1 MSNIVYP
8 DYYNNSILNTITSV
22 LKKYNV
28 ETEYNS
34 LNELDKVL
42 EKNYKNI
49 VFIVLDGMGEKILNN
64 ISLDGFFNKNKLKTV
79 TSVYPSATVAALT
92 TYYSG
97 LPPYASGWVAW
108 SQYFKDYG
116 RAVDMFSQKESYER
130 NDINKKIKNV
140 FEEVV
145 SYETIFEKIEKNG
158 IRAVEIT
165 PSYSSPRGKT
175 SLRADNIDDAL
186 DMVEFIS
193 SAEGEKF
200 IFVYSDN
207 PDGVLHKYGCS
218 SDEAKDF
225 VLAAE
230 NKIKELSEKLSDSLI
245 IVTADH
251 GQKDINKVY
260 STIDDEILFDT
271 YLMPPTLESR
281 AVAYYIKNDKKEE
294 FKERFES
301 LYKDEFLLLSKEEVL
316 EKGILGYGNKH
327 KRLDDFIG
335 DFLAISIS
343 DSIMRLETFLA
354 EGKPVKKSTHCGLTD
369 DEMLVPVITIECNK
383 K

>member
-207 PDGVLHKYGCS
+207 PDGILHKYGCS

-281 AVAYYIKNDKKEE
+281 AVAYYIKNDRKEE

-316 EKGILGYGNKH
+316 EKGILGYGEKH

-343 DSIMRLETFLA
+343 D
-354 EGKPVKKSTHCGLTD
+354 
-369 DEMLVPVITIECNK
+369 
-383 K
+383 

>member
-281 AVAYYIKNDKKEE
+281 AVAYYIKNDRKEE

-316 EKGILGYGNKH
+316 EKGILGYGEKH

>member
-207 PDGVLHKYGCS
+207 PDGILHKYGCS

-294 FKERFES
+294 FKERFEC

-316 EKGILGYGNKH
+316 EKGILGYGEKH

>member
-1 MSNIVYP
+1 MSKLVYP

-22 LKKYNV
+22 LKKYDV

-42 EKNYKNI
+42 EKNYKNV
-49 VFIVLDGMGEKILNN
+49 VFIVLDGMGEKILNG
-64 ISLDGFFNKNKLKTV
+64 ISLDGFFNKNKIKTV

-130 NDINKKIKNV
+130 NEINKSRKNV
-140 FEEVV
+140 FKDVV
-145 SYETIFEKIEKNG
+145 SYETIFEKIEKKG
-158 IRAVEIT
+158 IKAVEIT
-165 PSYSSPRGKT
+165 PSYSSARGKI
-175 SLRADNIDDAL
+175 SLRADTVDDSL

-200 IFVYSDN
+200 IFVYIDN
-207 PDGVLHKYGCS
+207 PDGLLHKYGCG
-218 SDEAKDF
+218 SDEVKEF
-225 VLAAE
+225 VLE
-230 NKIKELSEKLSDSLI
+230 VQNKIERLSEKLSDSLI

-251 GQKDINKVY
+251 GQKNIEKVY
-260 STIDDEILFDT
+260 STIDDEELFEM
-271 YLMPPTLESR
+271 YQMPPTLESR
-281 AVAYYIKNDKKEE
+281 AVAYYIKDNKKKE
-294 FKERFES
+294 FKERFEM
-301 LYKDEFLLLSKEEVL
+301 LYKDDFLLLSKEEVL
-316 EKGILGYGNKH
+316 EKGILGYGKKH
-327 KRLDDFIG
+327 KRLEDFIG

-354 EGKPVKKSTHCGLTD
+354 EGKPVKRSTHCGLTE
-369 DEMLVPVITIECNK
+369 DEMLVPVIAIECNK

>member
-207 PDGVLHKYGCS
+207 PDGILHKYGCS

-281 AVAYYIKNDKKEE
+281 AVAYYIKNDRKEE

-316 EKGILGYGNKH
+316 EKGILGYGEKH

>member
-42 EKNYKNI
+42 KKKYKNI
-49 VFIVLDGMGEKILNN
+49 LFIVLYGMGEKILNN

-145 SYETIFEKIEKNG
+145 SYETIFEKIEKKG

-301 LYKDEFLLLSKEEVL
+301 LYKDDFLLLSKEEVL

>member
-354 EGKPVKKSTHCGLTD
+354 EGKPVKKSTHCGLTE

>member
-145 SYETIFEKIEKNG
+145 SYETIFEKIEKKG

-301 LYKDEFLLLSKEEVL
+301 LYKDDFLLLSKEEVL

>member
-207 PDGVLHKYGCS
+207 PDGILHKYGCS

-316 EKGILGYGNKH
+316 EKGILGYGEKH